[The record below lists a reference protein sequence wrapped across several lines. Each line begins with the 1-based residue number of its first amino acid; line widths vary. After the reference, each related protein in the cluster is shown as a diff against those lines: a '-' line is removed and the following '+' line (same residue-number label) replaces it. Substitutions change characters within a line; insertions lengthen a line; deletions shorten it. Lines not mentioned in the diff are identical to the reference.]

1 MIMND
6 VDRLKTKE
14 KGVIIMT
21 GIFIPEKYLIIIHQ
35 YINIQNSCVAVKYM
49 LELGIE
55 EWKPT
60 TKLTGGYKFR
70 NNELCLYLF
79 FYKNPFKVLTKEP
92 LSEVQKQKS

>member
-35 YINIQNSCVAVKYM
+35 YINIQSSCVVA
-49 LELGIE
+49 
-55 EWKPT
+55 
-60 TKLTGGYKFR
+60 
-70 NNELCLYLF
+70 
-79 FYKNPFKVLTKEP
+79 KVCWNL
-92 LSEVQKQKS
+92 V